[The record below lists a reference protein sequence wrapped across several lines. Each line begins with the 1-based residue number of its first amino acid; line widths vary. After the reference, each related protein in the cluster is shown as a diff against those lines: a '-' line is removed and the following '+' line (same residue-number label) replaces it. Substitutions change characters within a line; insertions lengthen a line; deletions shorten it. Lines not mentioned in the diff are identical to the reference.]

1 MGVDVRVV
9 LFAGGQGLRIRE
21 HSDEIPKPMVPIG
34 SRPVLWNVM
43 KWYAHHGHNDFVLC
57 LGHKGEAIK
66 RFFLN
71 YDETTSNDFVL
82 RKGGLDI
89 EYQNRDI
96 DDWTVRFIDTG
107 LDASIGERL
116 LRVKKHLGDDQI
128 FMANYSDGVTDLDL
142 DAYLGWFEKTDAL
155 ASFVSVR
162 PPLSYHVSTA
172 NDAGVV
178 TGLDP
183 IREIDQWINA
193 GYFIFRSAIFDYIA
207 PGEDLV
213 VEGFQRL
220 ISEGKLVTYQ
230 YRGFWAP
237 LDTFKDKVVLDEM
250 AATGRGPWELWK
262 PERNPG

>member
-1 MGVDVRVV
+1 MKVV
-9 LFAGGQGLRIRE
+9 LFAGGQGLRLRD
-21 HSDEIPKPMVPIG
+21 HSDQVPKPMVPIG
-34 SRPVLWNVM
+34 SRPVLWHLM
-43 KWYAHHGHNDFVLC
+43 KWYAHHGHHDFILC
-57 LGHKGEAIK
+57 LGHSGETIK

-71 YDETTSNDFVL
+71 YDEATSNDFVL

-96 DDWTVRFIDTG
+96 DEWTINFVDTG
-107 LDASIGERL
+107 LDSTIGERL
-116 LRVKKHLGDDQI
+116 IKVRPHLGDEVI

-142 DAYLGWFEKTDAL
+142 TSYLAWFEKQDAL
-155 ASFVSVR
+155 ASFISVQ
-162 PPLSYHVSTA
+162 PPMSYHVA
-172 NDAGVV
+172 IADDGGVV
-178 TGLDP
+178 TALAP

-193 GYFIFRSAIFDYIA
+193 GYFIFRSEIFEYIA

-220 ISEGKLVTYQ
+220 IAEGKLVTYR

-237 LDTFKDKVVLDEM
+237 LDTFKEKVVLDQL
-250 AATGRGPWELWK
+250 AATGRAPWELWK